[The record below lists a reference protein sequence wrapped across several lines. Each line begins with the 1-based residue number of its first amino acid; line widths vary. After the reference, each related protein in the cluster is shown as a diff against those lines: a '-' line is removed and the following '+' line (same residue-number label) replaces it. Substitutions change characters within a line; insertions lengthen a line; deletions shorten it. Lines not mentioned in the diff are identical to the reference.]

1 MGCPC
6 GSSPGIDSPM
16 PDPTAM
22 PSRSVAADQS
32 LLPIYLCCLAFGL
45 QAGTGMP
52 LIPLGLEQQGVD
64 RFTIGIV
71 SAAWGLGMLA
81 TTSRVPALAER
92 LGAVPLICAGTVAN
106 SAVCVALAYTEGVAL
121 WFGLA
126 FLSGSLGA
134 VPWVVSETWINLVV
148 EEKRRGRAVAI
159 YATMVALGLAGGPLV
174 LQLVGVYGPR
184 PFLLAAALGIP
195 VVLPLLLF
203 VRHAPSLQPGPH
215 GSVAGILLLAPV
227 ILLAG
232 MTSGLG
238 EQSAMSFLPI
248 FALDSGVSAEIGA
261 SWLSAFVIG
270 NLALQWPIGWMADH
284 VDRRLLLAGC
294 AAASALLAGLVAAID
309 PSDAI
314 VFLVLMLWGGASFG
328 IYTVGLALLGQK
340 FSRGDMV
347 RANAAFAMVYTL
359 GGLIGRPTAG
369 AAMDAVGRAGLP
381 LTVAVFYVLAALAA
395 LVAFQRRER

>member
-1 MGCPC
+1 
-6 GSSPGIDSPM
+6 M
-16 PDPTAM
+16 PDPIAM
-22 PSRSVAADQS
+22 SSRSAASDPS

-71 SAAWGLGMLA
+71 SAAWGLGMLV
-81 TTSRVPALAER
+81 TTSRVPALAAR

-106 SAVCVALAYTEGVAL
+106 SAICVALAYTEGVAL

-184 PFLLAAALGIP
+184 PFLLAAVLGIP

-203 VRHAPSLQPGPH
+203 VRAAPSIRASGQ
-215 GSVAGILLLAPV
+215 GSVAAILRVAPV

-238 EQSAMSFLPI
+238 EQAAMSFLPI
-248 FALDSGVSAEIGA
+248 FALDSGVSARTGV

-270 NLALQWPIGWMADH
+270 NLVLQWPIGWMADH

-294 AAASALLAGLVAAID
+294 AAASALLAGLLAAID

-314 VFLVLMLWGGASFG
+314 VFLVLTLWGGASLG

-340 FSRGDMV
+340 FSHGDMV

-359 GGLIGRPTAG
+359 GGLIGRPVAG
-369 AAMDAVGRAGLP
+369 AAMDAVGRTGLP
-381 LTVAVFYVLAALAA
+381 LTVAAFYLLAALTVLAA
-395 LVAFQRRER
+395 FHRSPSDRPGST

>member
-1 MGCPC
+1 
-6 GSSPGIDSPM
+6 M
-16 PDPTAM
+16 PV
-22 PSRSVAADQS
+22 RSAAADQS

-64 RFTIGIV
+64 RFTSGIV
-71 SAAWGLGMLA
+71 SSAWGLGMLA
-81 TTSRVPALAER
+81 TASRVPALAEQ
-92 LGAVPLICAGTVAN
+92 LGAVPLICAGTLAN
-106 SAVCVALAYTEGVAL
+106 SAICVALAHTEGVTL
-121 WFGLA
+121 WFVLA

-148 EEKRRGRAVAI
+148 EESRRGRVVAL

-203 VRHAPSLQPGPH
+203 VRRAPSIQPSEH
-215 GSVAGILLLAPV
+215 GSVAGYLLLAPV

-238 EQSAMSFLPI
+238 EQAAMAFLPI
-248 FALDSGVSAEIGA
+248 FALDSGVSAQTGA
-261 SWLSAFVIG
+261 TWLSAFVIG

-309 PSDAI
+309 PRDAI

-369 AAMDAVGRAGLP
+369 AAMDAFSRVGLP
-381 LTVAVFYVLAALAA
+381 LTVAVFYLLAALAA
-395 LVAFQRRER
+395 LLAFQRRER